1 MFIIAQ
7 SGQWAVN
14 TDQVVVIRQMPHDNN
29 KSTAICAEVSNNE
42 FILATYVDKDYAN
55 KVFNELLSS
64 VVISGRDTYQLPEER
79 DKCDT

>member
-29 KSTAICAEVSNNE
+29 KCTAVRAEVSNNE

-64 VVISGRDTYQLPEER
+64 VVISGRDTVQLRE
-79 DKCDT
+79 DGA